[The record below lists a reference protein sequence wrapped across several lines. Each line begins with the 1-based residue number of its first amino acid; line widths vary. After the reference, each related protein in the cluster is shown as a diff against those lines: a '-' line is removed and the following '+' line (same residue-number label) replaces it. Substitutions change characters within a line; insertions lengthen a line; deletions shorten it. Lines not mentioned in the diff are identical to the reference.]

1 MAKIDVIMPQMGE
14 SIAEGTLSRWI
25 KKVGDQVKRD
35 EPIFEI
41 STDKVDAEIPAPNA
55 GVLAEILVQEGQTVA
70 VQTVVARIE
79 TDASATVEK
88 PPRPEGTRPEGPRPV
103 TPSPG
108 APAPEKPATPAGA
121 PPAPLAPAPLKPPR
135 GGTAPSETPPSTPTP
150 RAAPAT
156 ASASPTVPASESR
169 AISDATG
176 GNGAAETAEERLRRK
191 STPLVRKMAAE
202 HNVDISA
209 VPGTGLAGRVTKND
223 ILSYIEG
230 GEAGKR
236 VSGGAVER
244 PAVPSATPYPPT
256 RVAAS
261 LPPAATVD
269 PWPGDRVEPWSRI
282 RKLTADHMVMSRR
295 VSPHVNTIFEI
306 DYTRIAQIRARKK
319 QDYADRGVSLTYLA
333 FITKVAADNLRKHPV
348 LNSAVSGESTLYRRD
363 VNIGIAVALDWGLIV
378 PVIKHADELS
388 LLGVARAIN
397 DLGERARTKKLS
409 PDEVQKGTFTIT
421 NPGVFGSAIG
431 TPIINQPQAAILCV
445 GAIEKQPAVVTVD
458 GTDMI
463 AIRTKGMLSL
473 AFDHRIVDGAD
484 ADRFMAD
491 VKVGLQEFAESG
503 A

>member
-25 KKVGDQVKRD
+25 KKVGDTVQRD

-55 GVLAEILVQEGQTVA
+55 GVLAEILVQEGQTVS

-79 TDASATVEK
+79 TDATAGTAAK
-88 PPRPEGTRPEGPRPV
+88 PAAPESPRPPAPP
-103 TPSPG
+103 PN
-108 APAPEKPATPAGA
+108 APAPSKPATPSGA
-121 PPAPLAPAPLKPPR
+121 PPAPVAPAPSAPPKGGYGGTQPSAPPPR
-135 GGTAPSETPPSTPTP
+135 G
-150 RAAPAT
+150 
-156 ASASPTVPASESR
+156 VPAAASSEAR
-169 AISDATG
+169 TVADATG
-176 GNGAAETAEERLRRK
+176 GNGAAETAEDRLRRK
-191 STPLVRKMAAE
+191 STPVVRRMAAE

-223 ILSYIEG
+223 MLSYIG
-230 GEAGKR
+230 GEEGKR
-236 VSGGAVER
+236 GSGEATA
-244 PAVPSATPYPPT
+244 PATA
-256 RVAAS
+256 AAS
-261 LPPAATVD
+261 ASPPVPASPLPPAPQVA
-269 PWPGDRVEPWSRI
+269 PWEGDRVEPWSRI

-306 DYTRIAQIRARKK
+306 DYTRVVQIRARRK
-319 QDYADRGVSLTYLA
+319 QEYAERGVNLTYLA
-333 FITKVAADNLRKHPV
+333 FITKVVADNLRKHPV
-348 LNSAVSGESTLYRRD
+348 LNSAVSGESTLFRRD
-363 VNIGIAVALDWGLIV
+363 INIGIAVALEWGLIV
-378 PVIKHADELS
+378 PVIKRADELS

-445 GAIEKQPAVVTVD
+445 GSIEKQPAVITVD
-458 GTDMI
+458 GADMI
-463 AIRTKGMLSL
+463 AVRTKGLLSL

-491 VKVGLQEFAESG
+491 VKQGLQDFPESG

>member
-14 SIAEGTLSRWI
+14 SIAEGTLSRWL
-25 KKVGDQVKRD
+25 KKVGEPVKRD

-41 STDKVDAEIPAPNA
+41 STDKVDAEIPAPGA
-55 GVLAEILVQEGQTVA
+55 GVLAEILVKEGETVA

-79 TDASATVEK
+79 TDASVGAAEMK
-88 PPRPEGTRPEGPRPV
+88 APAA
-103 TPSPG
+103 PSPG
-108 APAPEKPATPAGA
+108 APAPPKPTTPAGA
-121 PPAPLAPAPLKPPR
+121 SPTPLAPAPSKPPR
-135 GGTAPSETPPSTPTP
+135 GGPVPNEPP
-150 RAAPAT
+150 APAPQPKAVPAA
-156 ASASPTVPASESR
+156 ASAPVQPESR
-169 AISDATG
+169 ALSDATG
-176 GNGAAETAEERLRRK
+176 GNGAVETTEERLRRK

-202 HNVDISA
+202 HNVDISS

-223 ILSYIEG
+223 ILSYI
-230 GEAGKR
+230 
-236 VSGGAVER
+236 GGAAGQQGREAVTFPGSDFQGAPTAPR
-244 PAVPSATPYPPT
+244 PSGPAVPLPT
-256 RVAAS
+256 APQPRSPAVA
-261 LPPAATVD
+261 PTVD

-295 VSPHVNTIFEI
+295 TSPHVNTIFEI

-319 QDYADRGVSLTYLA
+319 QEYAERGVNLTYLA
-333 FITKVAADNLRKHPV
+333 FITKAVADNLRKHPV
-348 LNSAVSGESTLYRRD
+348 LNSAVSGESTLFRRD
-363 VNIGIAVALDWGLIV
+363 VNIGIAVALEWGLIV

-431 TPIINQPQAAILCV
+431 TPIINQPQAAIICV
-445 GAIEKQPAVVTVD
+445 GTIEKQPAVITAD

-463 AIRTKGMLSL
+463 GIRTKGMLSL

-491 VKVGLQEFAESG
+491 VKATLEEFPESG

>member
-25 KKVGDQVKRD
+25 KKVGDPVQRD

-55 GVLAEILVQEGQTVA
+55 GVLAEILVQEGQTVS

-79 TDASATVEK
+79 TDAGAAAAKPAT
-88 PPRPEGTRPEGPRPV
+88 PEGTRPAAPP
-103 TPSPG
+103 PN
-108 APAPEKPATPAGA
+108 APAPPKPSTP
-121 PPAPLAPAPLKPPR
+121 PKSQPEPLAPAPSAPPKGGY
-135 GGTAPSETPPSTPTP
+135 GGTQPSAPPT
-150 RAAPAT
+150 RGAPAT
-156 ASASPTVPASESR
+156 ASSVESR
-169 AISDATG
+169 PVGDATG
-176 GNGAAETAEERLRRK
+176 GNGASETAEERLRRK
-191 STPLVRKMAAE
+191 STPVVRRIAAE

-223 ILSYIEG
+223 MLSFIESG
-230 GEAGKR
+230 AAGQR
-236 VSGGAVER
+236 GSVAATPPGSEHGPSTAPPPSR
-244 PAVPSATPYPPT
+244 PAAPLA
-256 RVAAS
+256 
-261 LPPAATVD
+261 PAAAVD
-269 PWPGDRVEPWSRI
+269 PWEGDRVEPWSRI

-306 DYTRIAQIRARKK
+306 DYTRVVQIRAQKK
-319 QDYADRGVSLTYLA
+319 QEYADRGVSLTYLA
-333 FITKVAADNLRKHPV
+333 FITKVVADNLRKHPV
-348 LNSAVSGESTLYRRD
+348 LNSAVSGESTLFRRD
-363 VNIGIAVALDWGLIV
+363 INIGIAVALDWGLIV
-378 PVIKHADELS
+378 PVVKHADELS

-445 GAIEKQPAVVTVD
+445 GTIEKQPAVITVD
-458 GTDMI
+458 GSDMI
-463 AIRTKGMLSL
+463 AVRTKGLLSL

-491 VKVGLQEFAESG
+491 VKRGLQEFPES
-503 A
+503 AA

>member
-14 SIAEGTLSRWI
+14 SIAEGTLSRWM
-25 KKVGDQVKRD
+25 KKVGDPIKRD

-55 GVLAEILVQEGQTVA
+55 GVLAEILVQEGETVA

-79 TDASATVEK
+79 TDASAAAEK
-88 PPRPEGTRPEGPRPV
+88 PKAPAA
-103 TPSPG
+103 PSPG
-108 APAPEKPATPAGA
+108 APAPQKPATPAGA
-121 PPAPLAPAPLKPPR
+121 PPAPLAPAPSVPPKSASR
-135 GGTAPSETPPSTPTP
+135 PAPAAAAAS
-150 RAAPAT
+150 AAPDT
-156 ASASPTVPASESR
+156 R
-169 AISDATG
+169 AVSDATG
-176 GNGAAETAEERLRRK
+176 GNGAVESIEERLQRK

-202 HNVDISA
+202 HKVDISA
-209 VPGTGLAGRVTKND
+209 IPGTGISGRVTKND

-236 VSGGAVER
+236 ASGEAAAPAARPGAPTSPPPR
-244 PAVPSATPYPPT
+244 LPASP
-256 RVAAS
+256 
-261 LPPAATVD
+261 LPAAATVD

-306 DYTRIAQIRARKK
+306 DYTRVAQVRARIKK
-319 QDYADRGVSLTYLA
+319 EYAERGVNLTYLA
-333 FITKVAADNLRKHPV
+333 FITKVIADNLRKHPV
-348 LNSAVSGESTLYRRD
+348 LNSAVSGESTLFRRD
-363 VNIGIAVALDWGLIV
+363 INIGIAVALEWGLIV
-378 PVIKHADELS
+378 PVIRHADELS
-388 LLGVARAIN
+388 LLGIARAIN
-397 DLGERARTKKLS
+397 DLGERARSKKLS

-421 NPGVFGSAIG
+421 NPGGFGSVIG

-445 GAIEKQPAVVTVD
+445 GSIEKQPAVLTID
-458 GTDMI
+458 DTDMI

-491 VKVGLQEFAESG
+491 VKASMQEFTETG